1 MGRISRIGLFSLG
14 CALLACGKGKPSEA
28 TPPARRTA
36 AAPAPAAVAESIYD
50 AQGRLKASSE
60 QVEWLQIPAGFSR
73 KPSTDE
79 RHVRFESPT
88 LPIDKVRDF
97 LAARMFTGSVDEAPY
112 HISYRA
118 VMPLDNDP
126 KAVRLDILVAARP
139 ALHTVVLEIERLT
152 YGDAKPLTVDE
163 ARRVLARE
171 QAQAE

>member
-28 TPPARRTA
+28 RPPAPRAA
-36 AAPAPAAVAESIYD
+36 AAPAQVAESIYD

-60 QVEWLQIPAGFSR
+60 QVEWLQIPASFQR
-73 KPSTDE
+73 KPSIDA
-79 RHVRFESPT
+79 RRVRFEAPT

-97 LAARMFTGSVDEAPY
+97 LAARMFTGSVEAAPY
-112 HISYRA
+112 RISYRA

-126 KAVRLDILVAARP
+126 KAVRLDIVVAARP
-139 ALHTVVLEIERLT
+139 ALHTVSLEIERLT
-152 YGDAKPLTVDE
+152 YGDVKPLSVDE